1 MSVIHV
7 ESDEQFATEMQA
19 AANAGKVVVVDFFA
33 TWCGPCVRI
42 APVFSQLS
50 VKYNDSTFL
59 KVDVDKCKGSAETQ
73 GVSAMP
79 TFRFYRGSKQ
89 VDELRGADP
98 VELTKKVETHC
109 SGAGASAS
117 GAVQIGSYVDLNPHI
132 DFKNSECLNESD
144 THTFR
149 KALSKEEE
157 GHLESDCDEQLLLTI
172 TFQQPVKI
180 HSLLIQGPSNG
191 QAPKNVKLFI
201 NTTSMDFDSAENGK
215 SVQEFELTA
224 DTTAEGVQIPLKYVK
239 FQTVNSLTM
248 FVRDNQGDEEV
259 TIIER
264 VGIMGQLREKSD
276 MNEFKRVS
284 GQKGEAHG

>member
-1 MSVIHV
+1 MSVTHV
-7 ESDEQFATEMQA
+7 ESDEQFATEMQTA
-19 AANAGKVVVVDFFA
+19 ASSGKVVVVDFFA

-50 VKYNDSTFL
+50 AKYSDSTFL

-73 GVSAMP
+73 GISAMP
-79 TFRFYRGSKQ
+79 TFRFYRGSQ
-89 VDELRGADP
+89 QLDELRGADP
-98 VELTKKVETHC
+98 VELTKKVESHC
-109 SGAGASAS
+109 SGGGAGVS
-117 GAVQIGSYVDLNPHI
+117 GAGQVGSYVDLTPHI
-132 DFKNSECLNESD
+132 DFKKSECLNESD

-149 KALSKEEE
+149 KALKKDEE
-157 GHLESDCDEQLLLTI
+157 GHLESDCDEQLLLTV
-172 TFQQPVKI
+172 TFQQPVRI

-201 NTTSMDFDSAENGK
+201 NTTSMDFDGAENGK

-224 DTTAEGVQIPLKYVK
+224 ESTAEGAQIPLKYVK
-239 FQTVNSLTM
+239 FQNVNSLTI
-248 FVRDNQGDEEV
+248 FVKDNQGDEEITV
-259 TIIER
+259 IER
-264 VGIMGQLREKSD
+264 IGILGQLKEKSD